1 MALSRRGMLAW
12 SGATA
17 GAVGVGVGGFFAGRA
32 TSPADGTEDL
42 GAVEYPFHGE
52 HQAGI
57 ITPAQ
62 EQLHFAAF
70 DMMPGQSREDL
81 KELLQDWSY
90 AASRM
95 VLGLPVGAGGAFDG
109 DPLAPPV
116 DTGEAADHGP
126 NGLTLTFG
134 LGRTLFLDTDGDD
147 RFGIAEQL
155 PEAFT
160 GLPKMVNDF
169 IKPAI
174 SDGDLCIQA
183 CANDPQVAVHAIRNL
198 TRIAFGRAS
207 LRWAQ
212 LGFGRASSTTKEQPT
227 PRNLFGQKDGTNNL
241 RAEDTEKLAEHVWIS
256 DGPAWSHGGSYL
268 VARKISMTIEVW
280 DGLQL
285 GEQDRVLGRAK
296 GTGAPLSGG
305 DEFTPPDFAKAGE
318 NGQPLIDPRSH
329 VARTHPDNNDGIHM
343 LRRAYNYVDG
353 SDEQGR
359 LAAGLFFIA
368 YVKEPS
374 RFAKVHRNMARDD
387 MFVEYLKTLGTG
399 VYLVPPG
406 CAEGGFVGEGLFG

>member
-1 MALSRRGMLAW
+1 MALSRRGMLAF
-12 SGATA
+12 SGASA
-17 GAVGVGVGGFFAGRA
+17 GAVGLGVGGFFAGRA
-32 TSPADGTEDL
+32 TSGPTVA
-42 GAVEYPFHGE
+42 GAEELVHAYHGE

-70 DMMPGQSREDL
+70 DMMPGQTRDDL
-81 KELLQDWSY
+81 VELLKDWTY

-95 VLGLPVGAGGAFDG
+95 ALGAPVGAGGAFDG
-109 DPLAPPV
+109 NPLAPPV

-126 NGLTLTFG
+126 NGLTLTIGFG
-134 LGRTLFLDTDGDD
+134 RSLFVDAEGND
-147 RFGIAEQL
+147 RFGIADQL
-155 PEAFT
+155 PEQFT
-160 GLPKMVNDF
+160 KLPKMVNDF

-174 SDGDLCIQA
+174 SDGDLCVQA

-198 TRIAFGRAS
+198 TRIAFGRAN

-212 LGFGRASSTTKEQPT
+212 LGFGRASSTSKEQQT
-227 PRNLFGQKDGTNNL
+227 PRNLFGQKDGTNNIK
-241 RAEDTEKLAEHVWIS
+241 AEETDKLAEHVWIS
-256 DGPAWSHGGSYL
+256 EGPEWAHGGSYL
-268 VARKISMTIEVW
+268 IARKISMTIEVW

-285 GEQDRVLGRAK
+285 EEQDRVLGRAK
-296 GTGAPLSGG
+296 GSGAPLSGG
-305 DEFTPPDFAKAGE
+305 DEFTAPDFGRTGS
-318 NGQPLIDPRSH
+318 NGKPLIDPRSH
-329 VARTHPDNNDGIHM
+329 VARTHPDNNGGIQM

-368 YVKEPS
+368 YVKEPA

-387 MFVEYLKTLGTG
+387 MFIEYLKTLGSG

-406 CAEGGFVGEGLFG
+406 CEEGGYIGERLFSQ